1 MREVEEAFR
10 RNFELGREVGAALC
24 VFENGREVLSVHGGF
39 RDARREVP
47 WEEDTM
53 VLVWSATKGPASA
66 CVLHAMEAAGAG
78 LDTRVAEFWPE
89 FGAAGKDGVTL
100 GHAMSHQ
107 SGLCALDAAVDLLD
121 REGVERA
128 LERQRP
134 EFPVGRGPVYSPRLF
149 GFLLDGIV
157 RRLAGGEAL
166 GAYWRRVFAEPLG
179 LDFWIGLPEELHGRV
194 ATMLPPKAGPPAEAD
209 REFLAAFQDIMSP
222 TRRAFESPTGH
233 RMPSAMNLPEVR
245 SASLPALGG
254 IGTAR
259 ALAKFYAM
267 LAGGGAWEGRRF
279 FGAEALGWMSG
290 RLAQGF
296 DPVLRREMAF
306 GAGFALDPVDAE
318 GRKTRWVFGPSPG
331 AFGHP
336 GAGGSL
342 GFADAERGLGFAYVI
357 NQMEL
362 GVLPHER
369 CFSIVRALYG
379 AGEFQR

>member
-1 MREVEEAFR
+1 VREAEAAFR

-24 VFENGREVLSVHGGF
+24 VYENGREVLSVHDGF

-47 WEEDTM
+47 WEGDTM

-66 CVLHAMEAAGAG
+66 CVLHAMERAGAG
-78 LDTRVAEFWPE
+78 LETRVAEFWPE
-89 FGAAGKDGVTL
+89 FGGAGKEGVTL
-100 GHAMSHQ
+100 GHVMSHQ
-107 SGLCALDAAVDLLD
+107 SGVCALDAAVDLLD
-121 REGVERA
+121 YEGAERA
-128 LERQRP
+128 IERQRP
-134 EFPVGRGPVYSPRLF
+134 VVPVGGGPVYSPRLF

-157 RRLAGGEAL
+157 RRLAGGERL
-166 GAYWRRVFAEPLG
+166 GEYWRRVFGDPLG
-179 LDFWIGLPEELHGRV
+179 LDFWIGLPEALHGRV

-209 REFLAAFQDIMSP
+209 REFLAAFQDRTSL

-233 RMPSAMNLPEVR
+233 RMPSAMNLPGVR

-267 LAGGGAWEGRRF
+267 LAGGGEWEGRRF
-279 FGAEALGWMSG
+279 FRAETMGWMS
-290 RLAQGF
+290 RPLAQGF

-306 GAGFALDPVDAE
+306 ATGFAVDPVDAE
-318 GRKTRWVFGPSPG
+318 GRKLRSVFGPSRR

-336 GAGGSL
+336 GAGGGL
-342 GFADAERGLGFAYVI
+342 GFADPERGLGFAYVI

-369 CFSIVRALYG
+369 CFSIVRGVYG
-379 AGEFQR
+379 EGW